1 MSAVDATNAAAVQE
15 GVQRI
20 LMEQLARQM
29 LETTERKDGAGAATN
44 AYRGL
49 FPQIL
54 ADAVTNPT
62 RPGQQ

>member
-1 MSAVDATNAAAVQE
+1 VDPTSAAVQQ

-29 LETTERKDGAGAATN
+29 LDSAQPQGEGTAATK
-44 AYRGL
+44 AYRDL

-54 ADAVTNPT
+54 ADAVTKGT
-62 RPGQQ
+62 AR

>member
-1 MSAVDATNAAAVQE
+1 VSAVDPAAAVQE

-29 LETTERKDGAGAATN
+29 LETSQPQDGGSAAAGA
-44 AYRGL
+44 YRNL

-54 ADAVTNPT
+54 ADAVTK
-62 RPGQQ
+62 GQR